1 MSTPF
6 LQQVTWGDRFSREGE
21 VQKGSLRKGEVG
33 VQRKRVQKTGFWT
46 SWFEEMRGKKE
57 KEGTQEVWQ
66 GTQVL
71 EKT

>member
-6 LQQVTWGDRFSREGE
+6 LQQVAWGDRFTRERE
-21 VQKGSLRKGEVG
+21 MQEGSLGRGEGG
-33 VQRKRVQKTGFWT
+33 VQRKRVQNPGFWT
-46 SWFEEMRGKKE
+46 TWFEEMRGKGEE
-57 KEGTQEVWQ
+57 KGTREVWQ